1 MRGESTPDEPPPRD
15 PLRIALNGREADTVT
30 TDKHIHSIH
39 IDAPVE
45 KVFTY
50 LADPANFVAAAPWES
65 RGTHAT
71 VAAVHRTPDGV
82 VTSYETQF
90 GETGKH
96 YLMTRDEYVVNE
108 RIVDHTPW
116 VVFTITFEPDDTGT
130 TLSLTWDA
138 PSAFMR
144 ALDAVI
150 YHSDKK
156 VDASMATIKRAVEA
170 LP

>member
-1 MRGESTPDEPPPRD
+1 M
-15 PLRIALNGREADTVT
+15 T
-30 TDKHIHSIH
+30 TDKHTHTIH

-45 KVFTY
+45 KVFAY
-50 LADPANFVAAAPWES
+50 LEDPAHFVAAAPWES
-65 RGTHAT
+65 HGTHAT
-71 VAAVHRTPDGV
+71 VAAVDRTPDGV

-90 GETGKH
+90 GGTGKR
-96 YLMTRDEYVVNE
+96 YQMTREEYVVNE
-108 RIVDHTPW
+108 RIVDRTPW
-116 VVFTITFEPDDTGT
+116 VRLTSTVAPDETGT

-138 PSAFMR
+138 STVMR

-156 VDASMATIKRAVEA
+156 IESSMATIKREVEA

>member
-1 MRGESTPDEPPPRD
+1 MTS
-15 PLRIALNGREADTVT
+15 N
-30 TDKHIHSIH
+30 KHTRSIH

-45 KVFTY
+45 KVFAY
-50 LADPANFVAAAPWES
+50 LEDPAHFVAAAPWES

-71 VAAVHRTPDGV
+71 VAAVHRTPDGI
-82 VTSYETQF
+82 VTSYETTF
-90 GETGKH
+90 GGKN
-96 YLMTRDEYVVNE
+96 YPITRDEYVVNE

-116 VVFTITFEPDDTGT
+116 VRLTSTFEPDEAGT
-130 TLSLTWDA
+130 TLTLTWDG
-138 PSAFMR
+138 SAFMR

-156 VDASMATIKRAVEA
+156 LDASLATVKREVEA